1 MYQGFSDALAQA
13 VEIVV
18 TPLLFAALGY
28 WLDGLFGIRPVL
40 TAVLGALGLV
50 GVAAR
55 SYYAYKAAM
64 DRAEEGKPWT
74 RSRP

>member
-18 TPLLFAALGY
+18 TPLLFALLGF

-40 TAVLGALGLV
+40 TAILAAAGVIGV
-50 GVAAR
+50 GAR

-74 RSRP
+74 TSRP

>member
-18 TPLLFAALGY
+18 TPLLFAAFGL
-28 WLDGLFGIRPVL
+28 WLDGRFGTRPLL
-40 TAVLGALGLV
+40 TAIFGAAGLI

-64 DRAEEGKPWT
+64 EREEEGKPWT